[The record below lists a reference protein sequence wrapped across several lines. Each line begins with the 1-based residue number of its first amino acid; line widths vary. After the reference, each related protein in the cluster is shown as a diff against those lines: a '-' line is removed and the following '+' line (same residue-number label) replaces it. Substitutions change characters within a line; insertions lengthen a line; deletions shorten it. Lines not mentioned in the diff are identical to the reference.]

1 MRVEIPAPLTNMAD
15 KGVYYDSD
23 EPVYYNDTAEA
34 GGPRE
39 RPAALTNMADKEVYY
54 EPGGSRERSVRT
66 LGRGQE
72 SFDIEAYEK
81 ENFDEHGISQKLEQ
95 HISTTKGLVSDAKK
109 RIICL
114 LKFSLVVNIIIVV
127 LILALV
133 GLLVY
138 SNFVSA
144 TPTVGK
150 GGSTCIYS
158 TMVYNGLGSN
168 ISSKRLNI
176 VLCADK

>member
-1 MRVEIPAPLTNMAD
+1 MAD
-15 KGVYYDSD
+15 KEVYYDSD

-39 RPAALTNMADKEVYY
+39 RPALLTNMADKEVYY
-54 EPGGSRERSVRT
+54 EPGGSREKSV
-66 LGRGQE
+66 GRGQE

-109 RIICL
+109 RIVCL

-127 LILALV
+127 LIFALV

-138 SNFVSA
+138 SNFVSGA
-144 TPTVGK
+144 AGK
-150 GGSTCIYS
+150 GVNGCETTLPPAISTSSGIPYL
-158 TMVYNGLGSN
+158 TVN
-168 ISSKRLNI
+168 ITKKCLAL
-176 VLCADK
+176 V

>member
-15 KGVYYDSD
+15 KEIYYESD

-39 RPAALTNMADKEVYY
+39 RPALLTNMADKEVYY

-109 RIICL
+109 RIVCL
-114 LKFSLVVNIIIVV
+114 LKFSLVFNIIIVV
-127 LILALV
+127 LIFALV

-138 SNFVSA
+138 SNFVSGA
-144 TPTVGK
+144 AGK
-150 GGSTCIYS
+150 GVNGCETTLPPAISTSSGIPYL
-158 TMVYNGLGSN
+158 TVN
-168 ISSKRLNI
+168 ITKKCLAL
-176 VLCADK
+176 V

>member
-15 KGVYYDSD
+15 KEVYYDSD

-39 RPAALTNMADKEVYY
+39 RSTPLTNMADKEVYY
-54 EPGGSRERSVRT
+54 EPGGSREKSVST

-72 SFDIEAYEK
+72 SFDIEDYEK
-81 ENFDEHGISQKLEQ
+81 ENFDEHGISLKLEQ

-109 RIICL
+109 RIVCL

-127 LILALV
+127 LIFALV

-138 SNFVSA
+138 SNFVTGAPNRCDSA
-144 TPTVGK
+144 AGK
-150 GGSTCIYS
+150 GGSDCEATAPPTTSTGILQYS
-158 TMVYNGLGSN
+158 TV
-168 ISSKRLNI
+168 
-176 VLCADK
+176 